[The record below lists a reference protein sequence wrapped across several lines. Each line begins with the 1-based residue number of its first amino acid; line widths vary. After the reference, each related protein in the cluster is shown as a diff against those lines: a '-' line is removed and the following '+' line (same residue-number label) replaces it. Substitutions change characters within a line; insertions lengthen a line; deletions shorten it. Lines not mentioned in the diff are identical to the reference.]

1 MIANNEK
8 LFTVRCSL
16 FVILQRK
23 NMSKS
28 LVLDKAIKFALRIVK
43 LYRYLSEEKNEY
55 VLSKQV
61 LLSGTHIAKFIK
73 DATQA
78 ESEQTFSGDM
88 QIALKK
94 ASETEFWLLIL
105 HESEYL
111 DEKPYNSINDDCIE
125 LIKMLTTSVKTSKEN
140 V

>member
-1 MIANNEK
+1 
-8 LFTVRCSL
+8 
-16 FVILQRK
+16 
-23 NMSKS
+23 MSKS
-28 LVLDKAIKFALRIVK
+28 LVLEKAIKFALRIVK
-43 LYRYLSEEKNEY
+43 LYRYLTEEKHEY

-61 LLSGTHIAKFIK
+61 LLSGTHVAKFIK

-78 ESEQTFSGDM
+78 ESKQIFSGDM
-88 QIALKK
+88 QTALKR

-105 HESEYL
+105 HEGDFL
-111 DEKPYNSINDDCIE
+111 DGKAYNSINEDCIE